1 MAHQLDQ
8 VPVGKFPECP
18 DHHQPLGAI
27 THDILE
33 SHRLSSQDATHG
45 YALRAGII
53 FKMKA
58 TRALA
63 PRPSGKPGVADRPIT
78 PKRTRASKPKVRTGC
93 RTCKIRRVKCDE
105 AKPVCQQ
112 CQRGRIVCDG
122 YDVEATPNPK
132 STDATKGMAS
142 SSRRGAR
149 PLLVSCPGPG
159 SAPSSG
165 RFSPQEV
172 PYIDFFRHAL
182 TIDFTGYSCTDFWS
196 RIVLCEAM
204 TSDCVRHAVLA
215 IAALSAGIADS
226 LTSPSQAKNKPSALF
241 PWTARLVVNGKHGV
255 ALRHYV
261 QALALFRKQ
270 VGAAVGSG
278 SARAALIMTLLLI
291 TFELLQGN
299 MESVD
304 SLMTSSIKLLGGS
317 LAQYQN
323 TRMPNDTSPSR
334 RTEDVRDI
342 EHMLPFLSIMGAW
355 TPFLKAQRTN
365 LALWDTSPGDGVLD
379 IPPQNTNQLQIEW
392 SRFFARATAF
402 TGQAFAAATQH
413 YSSFVPSALVHQQQ
427 AYLSHLSQW
436 DALLRAA
443 LARATSTQTQHAI
456 RIMRLHRLSLAV
468 CMRCCLDATDMA
480 WDRYDAEFQ
489 TLVDETLAL
498 FLSAQAAARP
508 SYHAR
513 FTLSMGILSTL
524 GPAIAK
530 CRNHGIRMRALEMAR
545 RMPWREGAWDAE
557 AELYGKLG
565 AVLLEERGRRQ
576 EDGVVPAEER
586 WTWVEGTWDR
596 ARVTMVGKYAKS
608 VRDEKGEE
616 VIRTLEM
623 GLDGWVDVCGDVGCT
638 LDHAEGLEVL
648 G

>member
-1 MAHQLDQ
+1 MEA
-8 VPVGKFPECP
+8 P
-18 DHHQPLGAI
+18 
-27 THDILE
+27 
-33 SHRLSSQDATHG
+33 
-45 YALRAGII
+45 
-53 FKMKA
+53 
-58 TRALA
+58 RALA
-63 PRPSGKPGVADRPIT
+63 PRPSGKPGVAVPRPGA

-105 AKPVCQQ
+105 MKPVCQQ

-122 YDVEATPNPK
+122 YDVEATPSAK
-132 STDATKGMAS
+132 STDANEWMAP
-142 SSRRGAR
+142 SSRRGTR
-149 PLLVSCPGPG
+149 PLLVSFPGPG
-159 SAPSSG
+159 FAPSSR

-182 TIDFTGYSCTDFWS
+182 TIDLAGYSCTDFWS

-226 LTSPSQAKNKPSALF
+226 LTPPSQARNKPSALF
-241 PWTARLVVNGKHGV
+241 PWTARSVVNGKHGI

-261 QALALFRKQ
+261 QALAIFRKQ
-270 VGAAVGSG
+270 VDTGVEAG
-278 SARAALIMTLLLI
+278 SARAVLIMTLLLI

-299 MESVD
+299 MESAD
-304 SLMTSSIKLLGGS
+304 GLMTSSIKLLGGS
-317 LAQYQN
+317 LARYRQGTQ
-323 TRMPNDTSPSR
+323 MPNDTSPSR
-334 RTEDVRDI
+334 QTEDVRDI

-379 IPPQNTNQLQIEW
+379 LPPHNTNQLQIEW
-392 SRFFARATAF
+392 SRFCARATAF
-402 TGQAFAAATQH
+402 TGQAFTTATQT
-413 YSSFVPSALVHQQQ
+413 YPSSVPSVLLHQQQ

-436 DALLRAA
+436 DAVLHAA
-443 LARATSTQTQHAI
+443 LARATFTQTQHSI
-456 RIMRLHRLSLAV
+456 RIMQLHRLSLAV
-468 CMRCCLDATDMA
+468 CMHCCLDATDMM

-489 TLVDETLAL
+489 TIVDETLAL
-498 FLSAQAAARP
+498 SMAAQDAAARP

-565 AVLLEERGRRQ
+565 GVLLEERGRRQ
-576 EDGVVPAEER
+576 EDGAVPAEER

-596 ARVTMVGKYAKS
+596 GRRTMVGRYARS
-608 VRDEKGEE
+608 VRDEKGDE

-623 GLDGWVDVCGDVGCT
+623 GLDGWVDVCGDIGCT